1 MLRKS
6 LIAIGGAVLL
16 AGSPAAAQS
25 EAEMAQMAALSAMF
39 EVEPL
44 TPEQEARLPVAR
56 QIVEK
61 VLPEGAMME
70 VMGSTFDSLL
80 GPIMQMANEDA
91 GGALAMALG
100 HRPEEL
106 GLDEAQTT
114 EVLGIIDPAWRER
127 NAAIS
132 SLTQTMMAD
141 MMTRMEPM
149 MRNVMGELYAIYFD
163 EQELHDI
170 SAFFETESGLSFARQ
185 SYAMAGDPRIMAA
198 MFEDPELLFGTFAQM
213 PAQMEAAMADVPSG
227 RAYDELS
234 QADRSRLLELTGF
247 TKEELEAAMSAAADM
262 RTM

>member
-6 LIAIGGAVLL
+6 LVALGGAVLL
-16 AGSPAAAQS
+16 AASPAAAQND
-25 EAEMAQMAALSAMF
+25 ADMAQMAALSSMF
-39 EVEPL
+39 ETEPL
-44 TPEQEARLPVAR
+44 TPEQEARLPIAR

-80 GPIMQMANEDA
+80 GPIMQMANEDT
-91 GGALAMALG
+91 GGALATALG

-106 GLDEAQTT
+106 GLDEAQTA
-114 EVLGIIDPAWRER
+114 EVLAIIDPAWRER

-163 EQELHDI
+163 EQELRDI

-198 MFEDPELLFGTFAQM
+198 MFEDPELLFGTFAEM
-213 PAQMEAAMADVPSG
+213 PARMEEAMADVPQG

-247 TKEELEAAMSAAADM
+247 TKEELEAAMSVAADM
-262 RTM
+262 RAM